1 MSYYSGTNDFPTP
14 PVVDAPS
21 VQNGVDLLK
30 NRNEHSTHLGPFD
43 GRVGAHVAVASTSCF
58 ITTNATYVPGFP
70 PAGDNLVLRRDMRWG
85 PDDPTLWPHQ
95 YSDRFS
101 HLGAIP
107 RRPTTAEGRKN
118 LGIMWWNPGPDD
130 FVSPETEMTVS
141 RGLGKL
147 SGHRIAAISP
157 RVHELLGR
165 CRGYQITTCPPESR
179 ALFTALMDSLRR
191 GLDRL
196 CSIPATF
203 ERMVLGVTNVQRTYL
218 ELTGLLEYL
227 SVYKPRMLDASR
239 LGGLTEANV
248 LGVFTSDPVVAE
260 NFHRARLPFWYI
272 RPLSALYRENILK
285 VVVPLDPAQW
295 MELGAVEGFLPIQGG
310 PTLESRIEALHRGTS
325 TLPWYKNPF
334 ASGDTAKAIEMSAP
348 APVAGPSRAIKTS
361 APAAVAVN
369 SPAARTSSSGN
380 RFQPYARMS
389 SQAHQSSP
397 PKSNAE
403 HGRNKY
409 VHLNSPYMAEAIP
422 AWAAALAAVDRS
434 RPPICGPSPRNYY
447 VFPEPALLI
456 ASESRRDLYIHHYQL
471 IRDALLYRQGDVAVS
486 NDPLSPAEWRDVL
499 QGKVVTQG
507 KSGSLGE
514 RRTSSIER
522 ILAPAMRACNL
533 TTLDNFPEITWQL
546 AEMNF
551 RYELCALDEA
561 ACGLDRHEKCLEG
574 FPGGLLAPELSEGL
588 KGLAAV
594 SPSERLP
601 SLLHLA
607 RLMRDWSYRPRPEQL
622 ALAVAKEKGETLAAA
637 ATEEGEIEDEGD
649 WSDAAI
655 LKLEEAVARYYTSAF
670 FHFHGRAAVVP
681 LRLQREDIATNTLLA
696 ARV

>member
-43 GRVGAHVAVASTSCF
+43 GRVGAHVTVASTSCF
-58 ITTNATYVPGFP
+58 ITTNTTYVPGFP

-141 RGLGKL
+141 RG
-147 SGHRIAAISP
+147 
-157 RVHELLGR
+157 
-165 CRGYQITTCPPESR
+165 YQITTCPPESR

-227 SVYKPRMLDASR
+227 SVYKPCMLDASR

-248 LGVFTSDPVVAE
+248 LGVFMSDPIVAE

-310 PTLESRIEALHRGTS
+310 STLESRIEALHRGTS

-348 APVAGPSRAIKTS
+348 APVAGLSQAIKTS

-389 SQAHQSSP
+389 SQAHQSNP

-409 VHLNSPYMAEAIP
+409 VHLSSPYMAEAIP
-422 AWAAALAAVDRS
+422 AWAAALATVDRS

-471 IRDALLYRQGDVAVS
+471 IRDALLYRQGDVAMS
-486 NDPLSPAEWRDVL
+486 NDPLSPAEWWDVL

-533 TTLDNFPEITWQL
+533 TTLDNFPVPAARVPVTTPGRGKEITWQL

-561 ACGLDRHEKCLEG
+561 ACGLDH
-574 FPGGLLAPELSEGL
+574 
-588 KGLAAV
+588 
-594 SPSERLP
+594 
-601 SLLHLA
+601 
-607 RLMRDWSYRPRPEQL
+607 WSYRPRPEQL

-681 LRLQREDIATNTLLA
+681 LRLQREDIATNTLLSA
-696 ARV
+696 HV